1 MAKSSNQATLGR
13 DIHRPKEREK
23 TMKQYLTKV
32 GTKAEQMTT
41 DATLRTEIKA
51 QPGYRSG
58 MKMRVLKV
66 EGRKAYRLYVAV
78 ASRWVDGSLA
88 DMKAIEA

>member
-1 MAKSSNQATLGR
+1 
-13 DIHRPKEREK
+13 
-23 TMKQYLTKV
+23 MKQYLTKV
-32 GTKAEQMTT
+32 GTTAGQMTT
-41 DATLRTEIKA
+41 DPRLRKEIKA

-58 MKMRVLKV
+58 SKMRVLKV

-78 ASRWVDGSLA
+78 AGRWVDGSLA